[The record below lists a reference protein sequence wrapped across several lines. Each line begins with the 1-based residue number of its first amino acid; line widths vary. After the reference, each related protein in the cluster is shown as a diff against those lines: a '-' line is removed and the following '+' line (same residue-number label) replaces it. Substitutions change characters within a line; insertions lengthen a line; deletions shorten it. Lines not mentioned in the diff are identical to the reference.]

1 MNMEN
6 YKIKLTRNNNKN
18 ERDHVLPDYS
28 IVYKA
33 KGSEHTRA
41 GYDILSRLKADNDL
55 VMELSSSMILGT
67 GLDTEKL
74 TVDFLSNVRNMNLDY
89 SCRQTSVPAKQSFL
103 SQLFTGVNKATV
115 SNEILAYISDTIWKE
130 KSFQDMMPLYGA
142 RYYVTNNAENGKEL
156 LERMS
161 RMTEPEKREYFKLI
175 AFHASILGQ
184 FGIVSKYI
192 TESELKMML
201 EL

>member
-1 MNMEN
+1 MEN
-6 YKIKLTRNNNKN
+6 YRIKLTRNHNKN
-18 ERDHVLPDYS
+18 DGDHVFPDYA

-33 KGSEHTRA
+33 KGNEQARA

-55 VMELSSSMILGT
+55 VMEISSSMILDP
-67 GLDTEKL
+67 GLDTERL
-74 TVDFLSNVRNMNLDY
+74 TMDFLSNVRNMNLDY
-89 SCRQTSVPAKQSFL
+89 SYRQASVPVKHSFL
-103 SQLFTGVNKATV
+103 SQLFTGGNKTAV
-115 SNEILAYISDTIWKE
+115 SNEILAYIPDNIWKE
-130 KSFQDMMPLYGA
+130 KSFQDMMPSYGA
-142 RYYVTNNAENGKEL
+142 RYYVTNSPENGKEL

-161 RMTEPEKREYFKLI
+161 RMTESEKKEYFKLI

-192 TESELKMML
+192 NEPELKMML